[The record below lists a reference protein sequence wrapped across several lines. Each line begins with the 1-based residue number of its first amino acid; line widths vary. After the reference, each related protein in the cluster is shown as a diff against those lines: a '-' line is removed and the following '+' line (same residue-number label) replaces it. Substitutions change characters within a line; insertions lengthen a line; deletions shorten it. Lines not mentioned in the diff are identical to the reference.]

1 MHRYLRAV
9 GFSNIQKR
17 EEVEA
22 LARFACECYQTEE
35 TAVNAE
41 GEDYSERRK
50 EFAEHMGLL
59 VRGTYDDNDKYWMD
73 YCIPY
78 LQGML
83 NGSMKTWRSRD
94 MQKKSLIQDF
104 VMISIWERR

>member
-50 EFAEHMGLL
+50 EFAEHMGCWSAVPMMIMINTGWTTAFL
-59 VRGTYDDNDKYWMD
+59 
-73 YCIPY
+73 I

-83 NGSMKTWRSRD
+83 NGSMKIWRSRD